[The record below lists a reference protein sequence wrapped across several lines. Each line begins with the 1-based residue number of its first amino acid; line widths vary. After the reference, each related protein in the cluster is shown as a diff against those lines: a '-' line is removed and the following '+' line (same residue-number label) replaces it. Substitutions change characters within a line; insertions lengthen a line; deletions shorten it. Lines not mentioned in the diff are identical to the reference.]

1 MADEKDNLDDLR
13 QQVDD
18 VDARLQKL
26 LMERASIVER
36 IAGHKGKGPV
46 TRPGRE
52 AQVLRRIVERH
63 SGSFPLRGMLRIWRE
78 IISSSSLIQGHFD
91 VAYFCGDVGPILRS
105 ITRDHYG
112 TLAGLIPCGSA
123 AQVLQHVSESPHV
136 IGVLPFPQLEEQDSW
151 WQALARSGSDVPK
164 IIARLPFGSMASG
177 EDKVEALAIS
187 RVKPEASGE
196 DTSFLVV
203 ETHEQISRSGLRD
216 LLQKAGLE
224 VLSLRS
230 YLESGGSTLSLLE
243 VEGFVTEADKAFDA
257 LNALEDSRIGQCWFL
272 GAAAVPLTA
281 NAIEKKPAGKGKQK

>member
-1 MADEKDNLDDLR
+1 MADEKDSLDDLR

-136 IGVLPFPQLEEQDSW
+136 IGVLPFPQLEEQGSW
-151 WQALARSGSDVPK
+151 
-164 IIARLPFGSMASG
+164 
-177 EDKVEALAIS
+177 
-187 RVKPEASGE
+187 
-196 DTSFLVV
+196 
-203 ETHEQISRSGLRD
+203 ISRSGLRD

-257 LNALEDSRIGQCWFL
+257 LNALEDTRIGQCWFL